1 MSWIS
6 TFSSV
11 RSFGVWEEK
20 SACREELWVV
30 PVTLDTHN
38 PDISKSWLTRR
49 ILYDYY
55 TLLKWFVYCHVSTT
69 VSFKFWIHES
79 SMIRGTRSVTE
90 CPTSLLTHPAIFPS
104 PPHVDQ
110 VECFFTKQIFD
121 LCLEAEKS
129 DRNKKDSPDRHRGV
143 QVFRLW
149 LVVYS
154 IQSSKGLTLPD
165 WVSP

>member
-11 RSFGVWEEK
+11 RSLGVWEEK
-20 SACREELWVV
+20 STCREELWVV

-49 ILYDYY
+49 ILYAYY

-90 CPTSLLTHPAIFPS
+90 CPTSLLTHPAISPS
-104 PPHVDQ
+104 HPHVDQ
-110 VECFFTKQIFD
+110 VECFFY
-121 LCLEAEKS
+121 EADIWS
-129 DRNKKDSPDRHRGV
+129 
-143 QVFRLW
+143 VFGGRE
-149 LVVYS
+149 VRS
-154 IQSSKGLTLPD
+154 QHKIIRRIGIKGFRFLGFG
-165 WVSP
+165 S